1 MNPLSAQPT
10 QPTHPQRLIVAI
22 TGATGAIYGV
32 RLLQTLQRLPHIETH
47 LIVSE
52 AGWLT
57 IAHELDMSKDA
68 IRALA
73 HTTHAVNNIGAS
85 IASGSF
91 LCDGMIVAPCSMK
104 TLSAIAHGY
113 SDNLITRAADVTLK
127 ERRRLTLLVRET
139 PLSLIHLRNMTAI
152 TEAGGVI
159 FPPVPAFYHQP
170 NTLDDVVNH
179 TVARVLDCHGI
190 DAKLAPRWS
199 SINEAPEWPSA
210 ENEPKL

>member
-1 MNPLSAQPT
+1 MNPMSAQPT
-10 QPTHPQRLIVAI
+10 QPMRPQRLIVAI

-32 RLLQTLQRLPHIETH
+32 RLLQTLQRLPQIETH

-113 SDNLITRAADVTLK
+113 SDNLISRAADVILK
-127 ERRRLTLLVRET
+127 ERRRLTLMVRET
-139 PLSLIHLRNMTAI
+139 PLSTIHLNNMLAVAN
-152 TEAGGVI
+152 AGGII

-170 NTLDDVVNH
+170 SSMDEVIEQ
-179 TVARVLDCHGI
+179 TVARVLDQHGI
-190 DAKLAPRWS
+190 HSDTLKRWQS
-199 SINEAPEWPSA
+199 V
-210 ENEPKL
+210 

>member
-1 MNPLSAQPT
+1 MSHASPT
-10 QPTHPQRLIVAI
+10 PKRLIIAI
-22 TGATGAIYGV
+22 TGATGAVFGV
-32 RLLQTLQRLPHIETH
+32 RLLDVLHDLGDIETH
-47 LIVSE
+47 LIVSD

-57 IAHELDMSKDA
+57 ITHEMGLTKADVKS
-68 IRALA
+68 RASVV
-73 HTTHAVNNIGAS
+73 HSVNNIGAA

-91 LCDGMIVAPCSMK
+91 PCDGMIVAPCSMK

>member
-1 MNPLSAQPT
+1 MSHTSPT
-10 QPTHPQRLIVAI
+10 PKRLIIAI
-22 TGATGAIYGV
+22 TGATGAVFGV
-32 RLLQTLQRLPHIETH
+32 RLLDVLHDLGDIETH
-47 LIVSE
+47 LIVSD

-57 IAHELDMSKDA
+57 ITHEMGLSKADVKS
-68 IRALA
+68 RASVV
-73 HTTHAVNNIGAS
+73 HSVNNIGAA

-91 LCDGMIVAPCSMK
+91 PCDGMIVAPCSMK

-170 NTLDDVVNH
+170 HTLDDVVNH

-210 ENEPKL
+210 ESQS

>member
-1 MNPLSAQPT
+1 MSAIQ
-10 QPTHPQRLIVAI
+10 HRPQRLIVAI

-32 RLLQTLQRLPHIETH
+32 RLLQTLQALPQIETH

-73 HTTHAVNNIGAS
+73 HTTHAVNNVGAS

-104 TLSAIAHGY
+104 TLSAIAHGF
-113 SDNLITRAADVTLK
+113 SDNLISRAADVMLK
-127 ERRRLTLLVRET
+127 ERRRLTLMVRET
-139 PLSLIHLRNMTAI
+139 PLSAIHLNNMLAVTN
-152 TEAGGVI
+152 AGGTI
-159 FPPVPAFYHQP
+159 FPPIPAFYHQP
-170 NTLDDVVNH
+170 RSIDDIIEQ
-179 TVARVLDCHGI
+179 TVARVLDQHGI
-190 DAKLAPRWS
+190 HSDSLKRWQ
-199 SINEAPEWPSA
+199 
-210 ENEPKL
+210 